1 MMDISLIN
9 KAMSNVGSIE
19 TTVIIMTVLLY
30 RKTINYW
37 NNLYYLAFTNFI
49 GTLFHELAHFCMALF
64 LFKIPKSI
72 SVIPKKEGDYHNYG
86 RVTINIDNLNIINKF
101 PISIAPLF
109 IFPLILFNNDFYKYY
124 YTFFGDT
131 IISNAVMIYIII
143 VLSTN
148 AFPSITDIKM
158 AIGPSMVLWI
168 LIIAVLYYQTYFDV
182 IHTWYVIKHSFLEVM
197 RLLFSFSK

>member
-1 MMDISLIN
+1 MMDISLVN

-19 TTVIIMTVLLY
+19 TTVIIMTVLFY

-49 GTLFHELAHFCMALF
+49 GTLFHELAHFTMALC

-86 RVTINIDNLNIINKF
+86 RVNINIDSLNIINKF

-109 IFPLILFNNDFYKYY
+109 IFPLILFNNDFYRFY

-168 LIIAVLYYQTYFDV
+168 LIIAGLYYQSYINMVD
-182 IHTWYVIKHSFLEVM
+182 IWYVIKHSFFEVM
-197 RLLFSFSK
+197 RLLLSF